1 MSLIV
6 WTQPSGTSLGS
17 FQEQTS
23 HEINLPVQNDSATT
37 LVIGNVGTGYPIN
50 GGSFTTTGGSGTGMT
65 IQVFSPN
72 GYLQAVSINNPGIG
86 YRDGDIVTILAGGNN
101 ATVVLNITFLVTY
114 RVISGKLPPG
124 FRLIG
129 NKIIGSPYE
138 VPRPTT
144 FSFCIRAS
152 RTTNNLTEIADRT
165 YSITVEGQSFPNF
178 ITPAGS
184 LALNVPTQYFVLDSS
199 YVFYQIEAVDTFTAN
214 TSLINYFIA
223 SGEGELPPGLTLSK
237 SGVISGVV
245 APAYSIVP
253 ADGNGNYDEGYYDG
267 VAFDFGLRPS
277 NGFDSYIYDTVT
289 FDYSIPA
296 SAPKKL
302 NRNYGFTVTIT
313 DGDNIAKRNFSIFV
327 VADDYFRSDNTT
339 IRNANGLFT
348 ADNTYLRAPVW
359 LTGSDLGTYR
369 ANNYVTLVLDTYDT
383 SEVFY
388 NFDLVNADIRAT
400 TRKKLLTDNIA
411 NGYSLTIQNPSGVPQ
426 YAQWLTFD
434 NIVNGASATHQISNV
449 ASLGNNQ
456 YRLTLAQPLQIN
468 IPDEVLFSIG
478 TLSRMPP
485 GLEFDQASA
494 EVYGVIPYQPAI
506 TTDHKF
512 TITAYRISN
521 KSEFSRAPRV
531 FTVRVIGEIESSI
544 TWITPSDL
552 GTANANFIS
561 TLKVEASSTI
571 STSTILYTVTSG
583 RLPPGLTLNLDG
595 EIVGKINQYPTSG
608 RAGLTSFDNL
618 TGVTTFDGGVT
629 SIDRVYEVTVKAEDQ
644 LIYSATS
651 RTFRITVDTVNQLVF
666 SNIKTQPFLKLNQRV
681 LWKEFINDTTVF
693 TPSSIYR
700 PNDPNFGLQTDLAMI
715 IYAGLETTDA
725 AKYISAIG
733 LNHKKKRF
741 QFGSVKKAAA
751 VIPGTRT
758 VVYEIIYIEMVDP
771 LEPNGRRL
779 PNSIISSPNS
789 DYLTTDETNDFWQP
803 GFTPKTDTA
812 KRAKMGQDGLN
823 TGRPDPWLSTD
834 IEGYQISNSNPGSYF
849 PNSITNWRE
858 RLKNWQDDNQNGFA
872 NERNYLPLWMRSIQP
887 SGNQELDFQLAV
899 PLCYC
904 KPGTADDILLNIKF
918 SRFDFKL
925 LDYTADRYIIDAV
938 KGETADK
945 YLVFKNDRITV

>member
-1 MSLIV
+1 MALIV
-6 WTQPSGTSLGS
+6 WTQASGSSLGT

-23 HEINLPVQNDSATT
+23 HEITLPISTSYG
-37 LVIGNVGTGYPIN
+37 I
-50 GGSFTTTGGSGTGMT
+50 
-65 IQVFSPN
+65 VF
-72 GYLQAVSINNPGIG
+72 
-86 YRDGDIVTILAGGNN
+86 
-101 ATVVLNITFLVTY
+101 
-114 RVISGKLPPG
+114 RVISGQLPPG

-129 NKIIGSPYE
+129 NKIIGSAYQ

-152 RTTNNLTEIADRT
+152 QTANNITEIADRT
-165 YSITVEGQSFPNF
+165 YTITVQGQSTPVFV
-178 ITPAGS
+178 TPAGS
-184 LALNVPTQYFVLDSS
+184 LAINYPTQYFVLDST
-199 YVFYQIEAVDTFTAN
+199 YVFYQIEAVDTFVAG
-214 TSLINYFIA
+214 TSEINYFIA

-237 SGVISGVV
+237 LGVISGTV

-253 ADGNGNYDEGYYDG
+253 QDGNGNFDEGFYDG
-267 VAFDFGLRPS
+267 VAFDFGQRPS

-296 SAPKKL
+296 NAPKKL

-313 DGDNIAKRNFSIFV
+313 DGDSIAKRTFSIFV

-339 IRNANGLFT
+339 IRDANGLFT
-348 ADNTYLRAPVW
+348 ADSTYLRAPVW
-359 LTGSDLGTYR
+359 LTASNLGTYR
-369 ANNYVTLVLDTYDT
+369 ANNYVTLILDTYDT
-383 SEVFY
+383 TEVFY

-400 TRKKLLTDNIA
+400 TYKKILTDNIA
-411 NGYSLTIQNPSGVPQ
+411 NGYSLTIQNPSSVPQ
-426 YAQWLTFD
+426 YAQWLTFS
-434 NIVNGASATHQISNV
+434 NLVNGASATHQISNV
-449 ASLGNNQ
+449 VSLGNNQ
-456 YRLTLAQPLQIN
+456 YRLTVTQPLQVN
-468 IPDEVLFSIG
+468 VPDEVLFSIG
-478 TLSRMPP
+478 TLSILPP
-485 GLEFDQASA
+485 GLSFDQASA

-512 TITAYRISN
+512 TVTAYRISN

-531 FTVRVIGEIESSI
+531 FTIRVIGEIESSI

-608 RAGLTSFDNL
+608 RAGLTTFSERDGYDN
-618 TGVTTFDGGVT
+618 VTIENQTLDGGST
-629 SIDRVYEVTVKAEDQ
+629 SVDRVYEFTVRAEDQ
-644 LIYSATS
+644 LVYSATT
-651 RTFRITVDTVNQLVF
+651 RTFKITVDTVNRLVF
-666 SNIKTQPFLKLNQRV
+666 SNIKTQPFLKLEQRTS
-681 LWKEFINDTTVF
+681 WKEFINDTTVF
-693 TPSSIYR
+693 TPTSIYR

-733 LNHKKKRF
+733 LNHKRKRF
-741 QFGSVKKAAA
+741 QFGSVKKATA
-751 VIPGTRT
+751 VIPGTRNE
-758 VVYEIIYIEMVDP
+758 VYEIVYVEMIDP
-771 LEPNGRRL
+771 LEPGGRRL

-789 DYLTTDETNDFWQP
+789 DYLTADETNDFWQP
-803 GFTPKTDTA
+803 GFTPKTDA
-812 KRAKMGQDGLN
+812 VKKEKMGRDGLN
-823 TGRPDPWLSTD
+823 TGRPDPWLTTD
-834 IEGYQISNSNPGSYF
+834 IQGYQISNSNPGSYF

-887 SGNQELDFQLAV
+887 GGNQELDFQLAV

-918 SRFDFKL
+918 SGFDFKL

>member
-1 MSLIV
+1 MALIV
-6 WTQPSGTSLGS
+6 WTQASGSSLGT

-23 HEINLPVQNDSATT
+23 HEITLPISTSYG
-37 LVIGNVGTGYPIN
+37 I
-50 GGSFTTTGGSGTGMT
+50 
-65 IQVFSPN
+65 VFK
-72 GYLQAVSINNPGIG
+72 
-86 YRDGDIVTILAGGNN
+86 
-101 ATVVLNITFLVTY
+101 
-114 RVISGKLPPG
+114 VISGNLPPG

-129 NKIIGSPYE
+129 EKIIGSPYQ

-152 RTTNNLTEIADRT
+152 QTANNITEIADRT
-165 YSITVEGQSFPNF
+165 YTITVEGQSTPIFV
-178 ITPAGS
+178 TPAGS
-184 LALNVPTQYFVLDSS
+184 LAINYPTQYFVLDST
-199 YVFYQIEAVDTFTAN
+199 YVFYQIEAVDTFVAG
-214 TSLINYFIA
+214 TSEINYFIA

-237 SGVISGVV
+237 LGVISGTV

-253 ADGNGNYDEGYYDG
+253 QDGNGNFDEGFYDG
-267 VAFDFGLRPS
+267 VAFDFGQRPS

-313 DGDNIAKRNFSIFV
+313 DGDSIAKRTFSIFV

-339 IRNANGLFT
+339 IRDANGLFT
-348 ADNTYLRAPVW
+348 ADSTYLRAPVW
-359 LTGSDLGTYR
+359 LTASNLGTYR
-369 ANNYVTLVLDTYDT
+369 ANNYVTLILDTYDT
-383 SEVFY
+383 TEVFY

-400 TRKKLLTDNIA
+400 TYKKILTDNIA
-411 NGYSLTIQNPSGVPQ
+411 NGYSLTIQNPSSVPQ
-426 YAQWLTFD
+426 YAQWLTFS
-434 NIVNGASATHQISNV
+434 NLVNGASATHQISNV
-449 ASLGNNQ
+449 VSLGNNQ
-456 YRLTLAQPLQIN
+456 YRLTVTQPLQVN
-468 IPDEVLFSIG
+468 VPDEVLFSIG
-478 TLSRMPP
+478 TLSILPP
-485 GLEFDQASA
+485 GLSFDQASA

-512 TITAYRISN
+512 TVTAYRISN

-531 FTVRVIGEIESSI
+531 FTIRVIGEIESSI

-608 RAGLTSFDNL
+608 RAGLTTFSERDDSDN
-618 TGVTTFDGGVT
+618 VTIENQTLDGGST
-629 SIDRVYEVTVKAEDQ
+629 SVDRVYEFTVRAEDQ
-644 LIYSATS
+644 LVYSATT
-651 RTFRITVDTVNQLVF
+651 RTFKITVDTVNRLVF
-666 SNIKTQPFLKLNQRV
+666 SNIKTQPFLKLEQRTS
-681 LWKEFINDTTVF
+681 WKEFINDTTVF
-693 TPSSIYR
+693 TPTSIYR

-733 LNHKKKRF
+733 LNHKRKRF
-741 QFGSVKKAAA
+741 QFGSVKKATA
-751 VIPGTRT
+751 VIPGTRNE
-758 VVYEIIYIEMVDP
+758 VYEIVYVEMIDP
-771 LEPNGRRL
+771 LEPGGRRL

-789 DYLTTDETNDFWQP
+789 DYLTADETNDFWQP
-803 GFTPKTDTA
+803 GFTPKTDVV
-812 KRAKMGQDGLN
+812 KKEKMGRDSLN
-823 TGRPDPWLSTD
+823 TGRPDPWLTTD
-834 IEGYQISNSNPGSYF
+834 IQGYQISNSNPGSYF

-887 SGNQELDFQLAV
+887 GGNQELDFQLAV

-918 SRFDFKL
+918 SGFDFKL